1 MTVTET
7 TQPEVE
13 GTGTDA
19 TRTDATGADEPS
31 AAGDTVTL
39 TSGVAALLPFA
50 RPARGGFIAAAV
62 LASVASVLSLVPF
75 WAIYRTVDEVVDG
88 STSRGALWGLAAVAL
103 IAVVARFVLFGV
115 SLWVSHLAAYD
126 VLYGIRMGL
135 AEHLTRVPLGYVT
148 RRRSGDLKKVMGDD
162 VERLELFLA
171 HGIPDMAA
179 AVVTLVS
186 GAVWMFVVDWRM
198 ALAAVGVVVPAFAC
212 LSVAMRRGGRYAGDY
227 HRTLGEMNASM
238 VELVRG
244 MPVVKVFNRGTDE
257 VRAAESTIREHVRV
271 VRRYSSEFLPLGT
284 AFFVLLGANILAIVP
299 LGVWLWDRGSLPT
312 ADLLFFFIV
321 GLGALVPVAT
331 LLHLSSMLNWLA
343 SGGNLVRD
351 VLDAAV
357 LEDAADAAAG
367 PAGERPADS
376 SVELRGVSFA
386 YEGHRVLRDVSLRA
400 EPGTITALVGPSG
413 AGKSTIASLIA
424 RFWDVDEGAVL
435 VGGVDVRRLPA
446 DVLTR
451 QVAVV
456 FQDTF
461 LFDDTVAGNL
471 RVAKRD
477 ATPAELEAACRAA
490 RAHEFVVA
498 LPQGYDTPVG
508 ERGARLSGGER
519 QRLTLARAILAD
531 APVIVLDEATAFTDP
546 ENEAAIQDAIGELVA
561 GKTVIMIAHRLST
574 VVGADQIVVI
584 DDGQVVEVGRHGDLL
599 ASGGLYAG
607 LWEDFTLAAATP
619 LGAAVHSEAAAGRDG
634 EDQS

>member
-1 MTVTET
+1 MTVTEAR
-7 TQPEVE
+7 PEADDRLDDAPPA
-13 GTGTDA
+13 DA
-19 TRTDATGADEPS
+19 TMTM
-31 AAGDTVTL
+31 
-39 TSGVAALLPFA
+39 TSGVTALLPFA
-50 RPARGGFIAAAV
+50 RPARGGFALAAA
-62 LASVASVLSLVPF
+62 LAAIASLLSLVPF
-75 WAIYRTVDEVVDG
+75 WAIYRTVDELVDG

-103 IAVVARFVLFGV
+103 VAVVARFVLFGV
-115 SLWVSHLAAYD
+115 SLWVSHMAAYE

-148 RRRSGDLKKVMGDD
+148 RRRSGELKKVMGDD

-179 AVVTLVS
+179 AAVTLLAS
-186 GAVWMFVVDWRM
+186 AIWMFVVDWRM

-212 LSVAMRRGGRYAGDY
+212 LSVAMRHGSRHMGDY
-227 HRTLGEMNASM
+227 VRTLGEMNASM

-271 VRRYSSEFLPLGT
+271 VRTYSGEFLPLGT
-284 AFFVLLGANILAIVP
+284 AFFVLLGANVAAIVP

-312 ADLLFFFIV
+312 TDLLFFFIV

-331 LLHLSSMLNWLA
+331 LLHLSSNLNWLT
-343 SGGNLVRD
+343 SGGTLVRD

-357 LEDAADAAAG
+357 LEDAGDS
-367 PAGERPADS
+367 ERPADA
-376 SVELRGVSFA
+376 SVELRRVSFS
-386 YEGHRVLRDVSLRA
+386 YDGHQVLHDVSLRA
-400 EPGTITALVGPSG
+400 EPRTITALVGPSG

-424 RFWDVDEGAVL
+424 RFWDVDDGAVL

-471 RVAKRD
+471 RVAKPD
-477 ATPAELEAACRAA
+477 ATLAELEAACRAA
-490 RAHEFVVA
+490 RAHDFVSA
-498 LPQGYDTPVG
+498 LPLGYDTPVG

-531 APVIVLDEATAFTDP
+531 APIIVLDEATAFADP

-574 VVGADQIVVI
+574 VVGADQIVVV
-584 DDGQVVEVGRHGDLL
+584 DDGRVVETGRHGELL
-599 ASGGLYAG
+599 DRGGLYAR
-607 LWEDFTLAAATP
+607 LWGDFTLAAALP
-619 LGAAVHSEAAAGRDG
+619 LGAAVHGTVGPPGPGGEPVVAPAAARDE
-634 EDQS
+634 EDRP

>member
-1 MTVTET
+1 MTETVTM
-7 TQPEVE
+7 
-13 GTGTDA
+13 
-19 TRTDATGADEPS
+19 
-31 AAGDTVTL
+31 

-50 RPARGGFIAAAV
+50 RPGRRGFVVAAL

-75 WAIYRTVDEVVDG
+75 WAIYRTVDELVSG
-88 STSRGALWGLAAVAL
+88 ETSRGALWGLAAVAL
-103 IAVVARFVLFGV
+103 VAVVVRFVLFGLA
-115 SLWVSHLAAYD
+115 LWVSHLAAYE

-135 AEHLTRVPLGYVT
+135 AEHLSRVPLGYVT

-179 AVVTLVS
+179 AAVTLVA
-186 GAVWMFVVDWRM
+186 GAAWMFAVDWRM
-198 ALAAVGVVVPAFAC
+198 ALAAVGVVAPAFAC
-212 LSVAMRRGGRYAGDY
+212 LSVAMRHGSRHAGDY
-227 HRTLGEMNASM
+227 QRTLGEMNASM

-244 MPVVKVFNRGTDE
+244 MPVVKVFNRGSDE
-257 VRAAESTIREHVRV
+257 VRSAESTIREHAQV
-271 VRRYSSEFLPLGT
+271 VRRYSGEFLPMGT
-284 AFFVLLGANILAIVP
+284 AFFVLLGANVAAIVP

-312 ADLLFFFIV
+312 ADLLFFFVV
-321 GLGALVPVAT
+321 GLGALVPLAT
-331 LLHLSSMLNWLA
+331 LLHLSSSLNWLA
-343 SGGNLVRD
+343 SGGNLVRQ

-357 LEDAADAAAG
+357 LDEAGGTGGTAD
-367 PAGERPADS
+367 GERPADA

-386 YEGHRVLRDVSLRA
+386 YEGHRVLHDVSLRA

-435 VGGVDVRRLPA
+435 VRGVDVRRLPT

-451 QVAVV
+451 QRAVV

-471 RVAKRD
+471 RVARPD
-477 ATPAELEAACRAA
+477 ATEAELEAACRAA
-490 RAHEFVVA
+490 RAHDFVAA
-498 LPQGYDTPVG
+498 LPQGYATQVG

-546 ENEAAIQDAIGELVA
+546 ENEAAIQDAIGELVE

-574 VVGADQIVVI
+574 IVGADQIVVI
-584 DDGQVVEVGRHGDLL
+584 DGGRVVDAGRHADLL
-599 ASGGLYAG
+599 ARGGLYAR

-619 LGAAVHSEAAAGRDG
+619 LGAAVHG
-634 EDQS
+634 EVGP